1 MFIEHLL
8 CDKCLAK
15 NNKIKEMNKTQPVY
29 SMFPKS
35 RGERANEQIITI
47 WNGDDSLKTFRV
59 GHIPLPWGG
68 WVWGG
73 VTPGLRTPPLSGNV
87 DKCCH
92 IRTQDLYECSTGRS
106 LLFVYEIH
114 TFHQPSFTKIGIALH
129 KQRNWTKVVLILLL
143 MGKDIAKITWVLA
156 CFRHMAVKNNSKRKK
171 KSVNPYIRGY

>member
-1 MFIEHLL
+1 MKWRWL
-8 CDKCLAK
+8 
-15 NNKIKEMNKTQPVY
+15 TQDFQSWAHTP
-29 SMFPKS
+29 
-35 RGERANEQIITI
+35 A
-47 WNGDDSLKTFRV
+47 L
-59 GHIPLPWGG
+59 G
-68 WVWGG
+68 WVGMGG
-73 VTPGLRTPPLSGNV
+73 VIPGLRTPPLSGNV

-92 IRTQDLYECSTGRS
+92 IRTQDLYECSTERS

-171 KSVNPYIRGY
+171 NQLIPTLENIRMLKSIKGHLKCY